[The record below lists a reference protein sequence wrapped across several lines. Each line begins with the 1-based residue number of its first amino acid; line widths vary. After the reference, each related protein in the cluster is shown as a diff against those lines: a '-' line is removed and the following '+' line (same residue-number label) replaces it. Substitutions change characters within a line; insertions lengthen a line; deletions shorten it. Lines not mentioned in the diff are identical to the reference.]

1 MVFRRLFVVLSA
13 VVLVGCGS
21 TKSRTATE
29 HLLASDA
36 VDAAIAQ
43 VDFTPLEGQKVF
55 FDREYITNDK
65 STGFVN
71 ADYVVSAIRQQI
83 VASGCLLQEKRED
96 ADFIIEG
103 RIGALGTN
111 SHDIIYG
118 LPANNLLNAA
128 ASVVP
133 NPAAGAAPLPTI
145 PEISLVKKNDQVG
158 AAKLGL
164 FAYHRESKQRVWQS
178 GTALARSTAKD
189 MWFFGAGPFQ
199 SGTVYGGVRFAGS
212 QLGREGDEEEM
223 RTQAE
228 LAHFRNSAV
237 FNPPSLFDD
246 EPAYASASGDSD
258 DAQKPN
264 EPSPDVV
271 PVSAEESAFD
281 PGAPQSNSP
290 RFQDAP
296 AR

>member
-1 MVFRRLFVVLSA
+1 MFPRHLLLILLA
-13 VVLVGCGS
+13 VVSVGCGS

-43 VDFTPLEGQKVF
+43 VDFTPLEGQKVY

-71 ADYVVSAIRQQI
+71 SDYVVSAIRQQI
-83 VASGCLLQEKRED
+83 VSSGCLLQEKRED

-103 RIGALGTN
+103 RIGALGMN

-145 PEISLVKKNDQVG
+145 PEISLAKKNDQVG

-189 MWFFGAGPFQ
+189 TWFFGAGPFQ
-199 SGTVYGGVRFAGS
+199 SGSVYGGVRFAGTNIS
-212 QLGREGDEEEM
+212 HADDEAEM
-223 RTQAE
+223 RRTAE
-228 LAHFRNSAV
+228 LSHFRNATV
-237 FNPPSLFDD
+237 FNPPSLFT
-246 EPAYASASGDSD
+246 EPPAYANISD
-258 DAQKPN
+258 DSEDGTAADDTQQ
-264 EPSPDVV
+264 DIV
-271 PVSAEESAFD
+271 PVSAEEAASTQD
-281 PGAPQSNSP
+281 SP
-290 RFQDAP
+290 EFKPPVPEAATTP
-296 AR
+296 